1 MKRFR
6 FLIVALVGLFVA
18 LASLAALA
26 QPRIPDPT
34 QEQIDSARGFAQYR
48 ERAVFTS
55 ALFSLGTIPENCT
68 IGLLDASKPPS
79 RFNYVLECDGPMTWC
94 DVPGANCEAAAP

>member
-1 MKRFR
+1 MR
-6 FLIVALVGLFVA
+6 FLIYAVTALLIA
-18 LASLAALA
+18 LSSLAALA

-68 IGLLDASKPPS
+68 IGLQDVTKPPS
-79 RFNYVLECDGPMTWC
+79 RFNFVLECDGPMTWC
-94 DVPGANCEAAAP
+94 DVPGADCAAAAP

>member
-1 MKRFR
+1 MR
-6 FLIVALVGLFVA
+6 FLIYAIVSLMIALS
-18 LASLAALA
+18 SLAALA
-26 QPRIPDPT
+26 QPKVPDPT

-55 ALFSLGTIPENCT
+55 ALFSLGTIPESCT
-68 IGLLDASKPPS
+68 LGLQDASKPAS

-94 DVPGANCEAAAP
+94 DVPGVDCGDDAP

>member
-1 MKRFR
+1 MR
-6 FLIVALVGLFVA
+6 FLIYAVVA
-18 LASLAALA
+18 LAIALSSLAALA

-34 QEQIDSARGFAQYR
+34 QEQVDSARGFAQYR

-55 ALFSLGTIPENCT
+55 ALFSLGVIPKNCT
-68 IGLLDASKPPS
+68 LGLADVTLPAT

-94 DVPGANCEAAAP
+94 DVPGANCE

>member
-1 MKRFR
+1 MR
-6 FLIVALVGLFVA
+6 FLIYALTAMFIAVW
-18 LASLAALA
+18 SLVALA
-26 QPRIPDPT
+26 QPKIPAPT

-68 IGLLDASKPPS
+68 LGLQDTAKPAS

-94 DVPGANCEAAAP
+94 DVPGVDCE

>member
-1 MKRFR
+1 MR
-6 FLIVALVGLFVA
+6 FLIYALTA
-18 LASLAALA
+18 LMITLSSLAALA
-26 QPRIPDPT
+26 QPKIPDPT

-55 ALFSLGTIPENCT
+55 GLFSLGTIPENCT
-68 IGLLDASKPPS
+68 LGLQDASKPPS

-94 DVPGANCEAAAP
+94 DVPGADCEGAAP